1 MGQEVEV
8 GFEEVAN
15 QVMLGAFT
23 GSEAALLFA
32 ANLEQILK
40 ELEKGLWCNTCHA
53 RDQWDHSWRKQYGLA
68 GPGVNIKDLKQ
79 KNILRMHCLA
89 AMAAASNNWQAAC
102 AADKTATLT
111 FGDDVSFT
119 PAQK

>member
-1 MGQEVEV
+1 MSEIIINYQNL
-8 GFEEVAN
+8 AN
-15 QVMLGAFT
+15 QTILGSFGDSA
-23 GSEAALLFA
+23 AALAFA
-32 ANLEQILK
+32 TKLEENLKHLQSEFGCK
-40 ELEKGLWCNTCHA
+40 TCHA
-53 RDQWDHSWRKQYGLA
+53 RDQWDDSWRKQNGLA
-68 GPGVNIKDLKQ
+68 GPDVNIKDLKQ